1 MRYESHSMPRH
12 ISAALLAVFAAGC
25 LAPTTYEDGIDPSV
39 IDAEQLL
46 QQQLVVQSV
55 FRENQRVQR
64 LAWDFQRATTPM
76 CPLPV
81 RMASGLQVANRRVID
96 PQYRAAATA
105 LGMHDTVMVTHVV
118 PGSAAARAGMRAGDR
133 VLQLDTLPV
142 PEGRAGIDSL
152 SSWINPYESATP
164 WRFMVVRRGPALR
177 EVAPDD
183 ESAVPVVV
191 DSVPSR
197 VDTLSLPT
205 FTPVCPISA
214 VAVPTSDLN
223 AYTDGREVWVTT
235 GMLRFANDDEL
246 RVILGHEFGHA
257 VEKHLDKQMT
267 NVATGAV
274 LGLLLDIFSRSQGAG
289 DSSFTF
295 TSTFANIGSGRF
307 SQAFEH
313 EADYVGMYLLA
324 RAGFPVS
331 GAAKIWRKVALENPE
346 SIEYATTHPTTAARF
361 ARLKQAAQE
370 IEAKRAAGLPLEP
383 NRASPADTSN
393 ANGPPEKGDP

>member
-1 MRYESHSMPRH
+1 MS
-12 ISAALLAVFAAGC
+12 GC
-25 LAPTTYEDGIDPSV
+25 LAPTTYEDGIDPAV

-64 LAWDFQRATTPM
+64 LAWDFQRATTTTCPM
-76 CPLPV
+76 PV
-81 RMASGLQVANRRVID
+81 RMASGVQVANRRVID
-96 PQYRAAATA
+96 PAYRAAATA
-105 LGMHDTVMVTHVV
+105 LGMTDTVVVTHVV
-118 PGSAAARAGMRAGDR
+118 AGSAAARAGVRDGDR
-133 VLQLDTLPV
+133 VLQLDTLRV

-152 SSWINPYESATP
+152 STWINPYESATP
-164 WRFMVVRRGPALR
+164 WRFLVVRRGPGLR

-183 ESAVPVVV
+183 EQALPI
-191 DSVPSR
+191 R
-197 VDTLSLPT
+197 VDTTPPRIDTLPLPP
-205 FTPVCPISA
+205 FTPICPISA

-235 GMLRFANDDEL
+235 GMLRFADDDEL

-257 VEKHLDKQMT
+257 VEKHVDKQMK

-274 LGLLLDIFSRSQGAG
+274 LGLLLDIFSRTQGAG
-289 DSSFTF
+289 DSTFTF
-295 TSTFANIGSGRF
+295 TSTFANLASNRF
-307 SQAFEH
+307 SQEFEH
-313 EADYVGMYLLA
+313 EADYVGMYLMA

-361 ARLKQAAQE
+361 ARIKQAAQE

-383 NRASPADTSN
+383 NRAAREDSSN
-393 ANGPPEKGDP
+393 ANGPP